1 MRFIFLGSP
10 GAGKGTQA
18 TILAERL
25 NIPHISTGKILRA
38 AIAEETSLGLEAQA
52 YVDEGSLVP
61 DRLIIA
67 LMRKRLSRDDARNG
81 WILDGFPRNL
91 SQAHAL
97 DRLLQILQQPYGRVI
112 NFEVP
117 RSLLTERLLERGRKD
132 DNPETI
138 RRRLEIYQEQ
148 TEPLIALYERRRCL
162 VTLRS
167 DRSVEEVSL
176 DLQEAIG
183 LLVRL

>member
-1 MRFIFLGSP
+1 
-10 GAGKGTQA
+10 
-18 TILAERL
+18 
-25 NIPHISTGKILRA
+25 
-38 AIAEETSLGLEAQA
+38 
-52 YVDEGSLVP
+52 
-61 DRLIIA
+61 
-67 LMRKRLSRDDARNG
+67 MRKRLSRDDARNG

-117 RSLLTERLLERGRKD
+117 RSLLMERLLERGRKD

-138 RRRLEIYQEQ
+138 LRRLEIYQKQ